1 MAWGKPWIHK
11 QLQGCR
17 GRPPSL
23 PLWEPLGQCQPCLP
37 STRKPQAQRC
47 HSALS
52 QGLLHTALS
61 PGKGLISLVICAPAD
76 LGTRGQAAGTS
87 EWGRGHTH
95 AGLTRPPPSSLGA
108 LGVLG
113 RTMAPGSS
121 PGLHDTQAPPA
132 PSAAHGPGA
141 LHGATVHLAG
151 LPGLVW
157 RAGGCGRS
165 KLRSPFQGDEP
176 P

>member
-132 PSAAHGPGA
+132 PSTAHGPGA
-141 LHGATVHLAG
+141 LHGATVHLGWPPRARLESG
-151 LPGLVW
+151 CVW
-157 RAGGCGRS
+157 EVEVEKPISGR
-165 KLRSPFQGDEP
+165 
-176 P
+176 